1 MTTDRIARV
10 NELLRREIG
19 ALLFRLVNET
29 GFDIAA
35 VTVTQVITSPN
46 LRTARVRISIRDHQA
61 ERSKMLNTIRTHRQE
76 FQREINR
83 NLVLKYTPRLFFELD
98 TSLEKGNHI
107 LDVLYKLESEEHP
120 PAEEDSEGK
129 APPS

>member
-19 ALLFRLVNET
+19 ALLFRVVNET

-76 FQREINR
+76 LQREINR

>member
-19 ALLFRLVNET
+19 ALLFRVVNET

-61 ERSKMLNTIRTHRQE
+61 ERSQMLNTIRTHRQE
-76 FQREINR
+76 LQREINR

-107 LDVLYKLESEEHP
+107 LDVLHKLESEEHP

>member
-61 ERSKMLNTIRTHRQE
+61 ERSQMLNTIRTHRQE